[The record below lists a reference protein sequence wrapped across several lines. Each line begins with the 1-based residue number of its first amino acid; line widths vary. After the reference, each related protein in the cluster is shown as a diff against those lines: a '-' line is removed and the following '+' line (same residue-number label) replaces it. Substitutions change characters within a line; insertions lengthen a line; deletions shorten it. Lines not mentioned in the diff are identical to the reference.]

1 MIKEIKN
8 TIPWTCVINDL
19 KVEEIAGMFYE
30 KELKKLKKLFNF
42 FFRKHSSN
50 FFTFKITNNTW
61 PRNSVLNLFNRKE
74 YSLELKEYKEK
85 R

>member
-42 FFRKHSSN
+42 FLENIPAISSSLRSL
-50 FFTFKITNNTW
+50 ITHGHGI
-61 PRNSVLNLFNRKE
+61 VFLI
-74 YSLELKEYKEK
+74 SLIEK
-85 R
+85 SIV

>member
-30 KELKKLKKLFNF
+30 EELKKLKKLFNF
-42 FFRKHSSN
+42 FFLENIPAISSPLRSL
-50 FFTFKITNNTW
+50 ITHGHGI
-61 PRNSVLNLFNRKE
+61 VFLI
-74 YSLELKEYKEK
+74 SLIEK
-85 R
+85 SIV